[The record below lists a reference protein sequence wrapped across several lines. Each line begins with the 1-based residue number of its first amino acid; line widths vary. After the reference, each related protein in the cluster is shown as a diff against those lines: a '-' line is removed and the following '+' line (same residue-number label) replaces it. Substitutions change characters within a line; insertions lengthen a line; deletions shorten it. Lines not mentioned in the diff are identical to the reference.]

1 MSALPLVLLAGWSAV
16 AVALPAIRLEL
27 GASATGVQVLL
38 LALLVPAAALLV
50 PAGRLG
56 RRPALVAGGLLLAAG
71 GIAGA
76 LAGSIAVLI
85 GAGVLLGLG
94 AGALLAHS
102 AALGSPALQAAACG
116 LALSAGPLAGGF
128 LVDAVGWRWVF
139 WLALPAAALAALL
152 ALAAPHP
159 AGRRPAGNA
168 VAACGLLGAYGVMA
182 LLVPQYGQFV
192 LEHSARDAALLLLPA
207 GVALLALSFPAAWLG
222 GRVGA
227 RPLLIGG
234 LACAACGMLAVGFV
248 DADTGLR
255 ALLPGVLLLGA
266 GLGLVL
272 PQVLDGAAW
281 NGALVLAGSALVLL
295 AGGWLAEAVESGRR
309 DGGASFDAAV
319 SDGLAAAGWMLTAVL
334 VLCAVLAALPQ
345 AKLVSSTPS

>member
-1 MSALPLVLLAGWSAV
+1 
-16 AVALPAIRLEL
+16 
-27 GASATGVQVLL
+27 
-38 LALLVPAAALLV
+38 
-50 PAGRLG
+50 
-56 RRPALVAGGLLLAAG
+56 
-71 GIAGA
+71 
-76 LAGSIAVLI
+76 
-85 GAGVLLGLG
+85 
-94 AGALLAHS
+94 
-102 AALGSPALQAAACG
+102 
-116 LALSAGPLAGGF
+116 
-128 LVDAVGWRWVF
+128 
-139 WLALPAAALAALL
+139 
-152 ALAAPHP
+152 
-159 AGRRPAGNA
+159 
-168 VAACGLLGAYGVMA
+168 MA
-182 LLVPQYGQFV
+182 LLVPQYSQFV
-192 LEHSARDAALLLLPA
+192 QEHSARDVALLLLPA